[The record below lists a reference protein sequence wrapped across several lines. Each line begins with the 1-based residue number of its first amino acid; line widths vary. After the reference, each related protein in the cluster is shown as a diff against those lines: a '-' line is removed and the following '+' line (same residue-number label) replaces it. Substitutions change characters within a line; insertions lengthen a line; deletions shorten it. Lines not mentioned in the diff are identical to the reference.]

1 MLNCMRF
8 LFSAAALLLA
18 GLAFHLPAA
27 GAQHQDP
34 ATAAAA
40 AVELERLPL
49 AFART
54 AMSTAL
60 TRRFGG
66 LYRHRVW
73 GSIKCR
79 RSTET
84 RARCS
89 VNWTVGDSGF
99 SGAGYIWYTVKN
111 NELHW
116 NYSWRIERFSF
127 YCSGVLKKPVSKCIK
142 HYVVK

>member
-49 AFART
+49 ADARSY
-54 AMSTAL
+54 MSTAL
-60 TRRFGG
+60 TRRFGVV
-66 LYRHRVW
+66 YRHRVG

-89 VNWTVGDSGF
+89 VSWGIGDLGF
-99 SGAGYIWYTVKN
+99 SGAGYIWYTVEN

-116 NYSWRIERFSF
+116 NYSWRIARLAY
-127 YCSGVLKKPVSKCIK
+127 YCRYVLKKPRSKCTK